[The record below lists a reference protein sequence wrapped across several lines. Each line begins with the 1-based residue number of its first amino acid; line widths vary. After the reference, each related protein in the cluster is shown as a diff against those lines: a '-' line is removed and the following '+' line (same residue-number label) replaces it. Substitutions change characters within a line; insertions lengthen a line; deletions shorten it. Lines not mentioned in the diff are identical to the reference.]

1 MIYKKVKGIILSFVP
16 IITAITATM
25 ITHNMGAKYI
35 QYISH
40 IIYKVINVKSGNQ
53 RIDAYFIT
61 LWLLVLINLIYSIIG
76 LTNFIDYKHNNVF
89 FYLFTIQHTILCIL
103 YGIYK
108 RGLRKIFNNFY
119 YHVGNGVLATLLAL
133 VICILQIFMHV
144 IVNTI
149 IMPTRLVVNNLIGH
163 EIHNAMSSIEYGFI
177 MMIIIN
183 ILKILLYSI
192 QSYIYVIMAYKIY
205 TYICVEPNIANKAQ
219 SK

>member
-1 MIYKKVKGIILSFVP
+1 MP

-25 ITHNMGAKYI
+25 ITHSMGVKYI

-40 IIYKVINVKSGNQ
+40 IIYKVINVKSGNHK
-53 RIDAYFIT
+53 IDAYFIT

-89 FYLFTIQHTILCIL
+89 FYLFTVQHTILCVL

-108 RGLRKIFNNFY
+108 KGLCKIFNNFY
-119 YHVGNGVLATLLAL
+119 YHVGNGVLAKLLAL
-133 VICILQIFMHV
+133 VICTLQIFMHV
-144 IVNTI
+144 IVNTV

-163 EIHNAMSSIEYGFI
+163 EIHKAIGSMEYGFI

-183 ILKILLYSI
+183 MLKILLYSI

-205 TYICVEPNIANKAQ
+205 TYLCTETTIKSKA
-219 SK
+219 